1 MLYYTS
7 FDKGGAIMELS
18 VHDNILYGYVVVSD
32 QDQSRSYTITLYTE
46 FLDRL
51 PIEYTDIVFTG
62 VVAHHFENE
71 LPNSILFD
79 VEEADLGRVYE
90 DDQELFER
98 LKNYGWPPYA
108 YTTVDELVATLK
120 AEQIKAFAISASYG
134 LDGWVWAKQM
144 TKVRRD
150 SRNEFA

>member
-1 MLYYTS
+1 
-7 FDKGGAIMELS
+7 MELS
-18 VHDNILYGYVVVSD
+18 IHDNILYGYTVVSA

-46 FLDRL
+46 CLDRP

-71 LPNSILFD
+71 LPNTILFD
-79 VEEADLGRVYE
+79 LEETDLARIYE
-90 DDQELFER
+90 SEQELFER

-108 YTTVDELVATLK
+108 YTTVEELVAALK
-120 AEQIKAFAISASYG
+120 AKQIKAFAISASYG

-144 TKVRRD
+144 TKVQRD
-150 SRNEFA
+150 SRKEFA